1 MTFSFSIALAVFQ
14 QFELTGA
21 NYLNMELQ
29 MENAAGKL
37 FHSQPFSLALL
48 ASGCTTSFTVSL
60 GGKASDHSL
69 CSHRSQ
75 GLCEVSDLPAEQPTL
90 HVHLSFPFSWSCA
103 DTLVQPRAGEHT
115 LWPAGEPT
123 RLESHYGEM
132 EFAPEPQLT
141 PSFHHKPRLTLSWP
155 IFKKALIYKT
165 SHQEGN

>member
-48 ASGCTTSFTVSL
+48 ASGRTTCFTVSL

-75 GLCEVSDLPAEQPTL
+75 GLCEVSDLPSRAAHPACAPFLPFQLILCWHPGAAPGRRAHSLTCWGTYMPQIPLWRNGVCSRATTDTE
-90 HVHLSFPFSWSCA
+90 FPS
-103 DTLVQPRAGEHT
+103 
-115 LWPAGEPT
+115 
-123 RLESHYGEM
+123 
-132 EFAPEPQLT
+132 
-141 PSFHHKPRLTLSWP
+141 
-155 IFKKALIYKT
+155 
-165 SHQEGN
+165 